1 MIWLNCDY
9 NCYKSCISQFDNDD
23 FLKFYL
29 LEHWSSLIPIDNN
42 NNNNN
47 NNSNNNNNVIAT
59 VTIGYLYGYIT
70 TILIC
75 K

>member
-9 NCYKSCISQFDNDD
+9 NCYKSCVSQFDNDD

-42 NNNNN
+42 
-47 NNSNNNNNVIAT
+47 SNNNIIVT
-59 VTIGYLYGYIT
+59 VTIAYLYGYIT

>member
-9 NCYKSCISQFDNDD
+9 NCYKSCVNQFDNDD

-42 NNNNN
+42 
-47 NNSNNNNNVIAT
+47 SNNNNIIVTA
-59 VTIGYLYGYIT
+59 TIGYLYGYIT

>member
-9 NCYKSCISQFDNDD
+9 NCYKSCVSQFDNDD
-23 FLKFYL
+23 FLQFYL

-42 NNNNN
+42 
-47 NNSNNNNNVIAT
+47 SNNNIIVT
-59 VTIGYLYGYIT
+59 VTIAYLYGYIT